1 MDGLSFLTGYVNVKM
16 STGYLKNILSG
27 HDDVRSVCDHGLA
40 VCCHC
45 CNQLIIKPT
54 VCSCAAFSDLDS
66 KLWKIRTECP
76 S

>member
-1 MDGLSFLTGYVNVKM
+1 MARTEYEWPVLFDQIHECLIVP
-16 STGYLKNILSG
+16 TGYLNNVLSG
-27 HDDVRSVCDHGLA
+27 HDDLPDDVGSVGDHGLA

-66 KLWKIRTECP
+66 K
-76 S
+76 